1 MSRSKFYRSV
11 FDKHTANMVYYKVNK
26 NLHTANSVLLD
37 E

>member
-1 MSRSKFYRSV
+1 V